1 MGKKKKKKPKELNII
16 VQREHLLDP
25 KEINEGKN
33 IMSLSDFDVL
43 KLIGTGSF
51 ANVYLVMNKSNKK
64 IYSMK
69 KLNKPFI
76 KKSKQE
82 QNIINERILL
92 SKMNYPFLVQLFC
105 CFQDKEH
112 LYFIMEFIQGG
123 ELFFHLHRET
133 RFDDEKT
140 RFYIAELILVLNFLH
155 KNKIIYRDIKPE
167 NILLDNQGH
176 IKLTDFGLSRLCS
189 GKNEKA
195 FTICGTPYYMAPEIF
210 ERKGYNDSVDWWSL
224 GCLMYEMLDGRP
236 LFNYGKDKFKPDP
249 NEYKKKIV
257 YPNNFSDEAKDL
269 IKQLLN
275 LDPNKRLGSGPN
287 GFENLK
293 SHKYFEDIDWD
304 DLENKKVDAPFVP
317 KIDGPLDLKY
327 FDKAFTDEVN
337 ITKEYDELNI
347 TNKTIDNYINFT
359 YMDPT
364 NNSLKE
370 KENQYLDESNEN
382 NEINENNE

>member
-1 MGKKKKKKPKELNII
+1 
-16 VQREHLLDP
+16 
-25 KEINEGKN
+25 
-33 IMSLSDFDVL
+33 
-43 KLIGTGSF
+43 
-51 ANVYLVMNKSNKK
+51 
-64 IYSMK
+64 
-69 KLNKPFI
+69 
-76 KKSKQE
+76 
-82 QNIINERILL
+82 
-92 SKMNYPFLVQLFC
+92 
-105 CFQDKEH
+105 
-112 LYFIMEFIQGG
+112 
-123 ELFFHLHRET
+123 
-133 RFDDEKT
+133 
-140 RFYIAELILVLNFLH
+140 
-155 KNKIIYRDIKPE
+155 
-167 NILLDNQGH
+167 
-176 IKLTDFGLSRLCS
+176 
-189 GKNEKA
+189 
-195 FTICGTPYYMAPEIF
+195 MAPEIF